1 MLLSILMV
9 LTCFSSGAVSDGNE
23 YPIKAMF
30 LLNFIKYV
38 EWPIENSKP
47 VIKIGIVGE
56 SEMFDALSTL
66 AAQRSSDGQKVEIKK
81 LDEKNAGSFQ
91 IIFIS
96 NSENKNADE
105 IIKRLSGKGIL
116 IISEDDKCKS
126 RLAGINLFNQD
137 NKIRFEINLA
147 PVKNNGMKISSKL
160 IELATA
166 VHH

>member
-1 MLLSILMV
+1 MLYSILVV
-9 LTCFSSGAVSDGNE
+9 LTCFRSGAISDGNE

-38 EWPIENSKP
+38 EWPIEKSKP

-56 SEMFDALSTL
+56 SEMFDALSAL
-66 AAQRSSDGQKVEIKK
+66 AAQRSAEGQKVEIRM
-81 LDEKNAGSFQ
+81 LDEKNAGTFQ
-91 IIFIS
+91 IIFVS
-96 NSENKNADE
+96 NGVNKNIDE
-105 IIKRLSGKGIL
+105 TIKRFSGKGIL
-116 IISEDDKCKS
+116 IISEDDKCRS